1 MSELLDLIEPGE
13 VRAAL
18 DPAGL
23 LLDGTSLPTGVILRQ
38 VFAGAAVT
46 EVVYRDPDAG
56 TREGTALQRIANAL
70 NLLTAA
76 NIAPFVVQITREQL
90 GRLDEH
96 DLPGGRLGGEGEGAA
111 GAGARRGGR
120 RDRAGRDGRLGA
132 DDVHA
137 GVRAEG
143 PVRR

>member
-90 GRLDEH
+90 DEVSTTYQAVDWAARGRELRARARAEVAAVTERDET
-96 DLPGGRLGGEGEGAA
+96 AA
-111 GAGARRGGR
+111 SAPTMFTLACGRRGR
-120 RDRAGRDGRLGA
+120 
-132 DDVHA
+132 
-137 GVRAEG
+137 
-143 PVRR
+143 